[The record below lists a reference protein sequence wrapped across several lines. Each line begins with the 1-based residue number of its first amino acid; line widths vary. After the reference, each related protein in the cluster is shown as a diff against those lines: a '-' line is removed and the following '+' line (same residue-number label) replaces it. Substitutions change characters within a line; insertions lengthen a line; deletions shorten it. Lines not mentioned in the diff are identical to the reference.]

1 MNILISQ
8 FNELTFE
15 EKAEFLK
22 GIELDSCHIVQ
33 LIDDNVTSGI
43 VADCSIESKNKFVS
57 GIDCDLLVELVNKQ
71 PGAMSIAIGLAN
83 TQDEDD
89 FISELNVELLYAV
102 FKYLI
107 FNIDGLR
114 KISDYSELANMV
126 ESIVDELGCDDSYL
140 QKVFIGS
147 GVYNGFNELMMLA
160 RKHKDIIPTV
170 VLDELERIVGD
181 NINRNI

>member
-1 MNILISQ
+1 MNTLINQ
-8 FNELTFE
+8 FNKLTFE

-33 LIDDNVTSGI
+33 LIDDNVTCGI
-43 VADCSIESKNKFVS
+43 VADCSIETKSKLVG

-71 PGAMSIAIGLAN
+71 PDAMSIAIDLAN
-83 TQDEDD
+83 SQYEDD
-89 FISELNVELLYAV
+89 FISELNGDLLYAA

-107 FNIDGLR
+107 LNLADICEH
-114 KISDYSELANMV
+114 SELVDMAGA
-126 ESIVDELGCDDSYL
+126 IIDELGSDNSYL
-140 QKVFIGS
+140 QKLFIDS

-170 VLDELERIVGD
+170 VLDELECIVGN